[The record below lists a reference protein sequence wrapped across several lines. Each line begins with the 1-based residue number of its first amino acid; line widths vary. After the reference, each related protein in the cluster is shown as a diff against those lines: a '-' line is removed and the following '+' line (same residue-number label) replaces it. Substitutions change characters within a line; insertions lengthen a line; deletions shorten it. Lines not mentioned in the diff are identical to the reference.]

1 MHRALP
7 FALIATSLWFAG
19 SHAAAMCVAP
29 QAASPDQPSIA
40 AIAARVDRSL
50 VHLEVPDGFGTGFLF
65 RDPRTIVTAAHVVSE
80 VPIGGEVVIRTIA
93 EDEEGA
99 AVLAAASPAILRF
112 MHPEIDLAIL
122 EWTQPND
129 GAAALDAAATPKLLP
144 RGTEVLVHGF
154 PGAMAPTVARGIVSA
169 HHYDFADGHVCY
181 FLDAAMGSGGSGGA
195 VTDLSG
201 RLVGVANAVYDDG
214 DASNFNWAYAIPLK
228 HVEAMV
234 PAGGASAIPKPRT
247 LEERVAAIAAAE
259 GFEAQ
264 VAARQREVVELAAE
278 ASSIARLHEQV
289 GALLD
294 AIGAMPPPSSAAEAG
309 RAEEAVVIVARA
321 LAERAVVLSWREIP
335 ADDFEAYEMWRD
347 GAAHD
352 PAWVCEVAS
361 SFGPEFD
368 APSAQER
375 ARILTLFA
383 NRLRILA
390 EDARRG
396 CNRVAEYAACPPF
409 EERTLDRAA
418 VIGCYGSIDL
428 LSCRLD
434 EAWMAIEILG
444 EEGPPEDLVVAR
456 AIDRLAR
463 AAEAAY
469 ATWFSLPAACRD
481 AREELDTLDLASLR
495 ELLEATGYRRID
507 TVSIEAAA
515 FSSTGPS
522 PAIAFTIESSGP
534 PIAVYAIAIPAGD
547 DADIDL
553 GLFDRGGYSVDADDR
568 GDAFAV
574 VAASSDDPGPW
585 RLEVI
590 DAEESPVTVRVEF
603 WGKPGLV
610 AVRRQGEERS
620 P

>member
-1 MHRALP
+1 MHRALR
-7 FALIATSLWFAG
+7 FAVLTSFLSAG
-19 SHAAAMCVAP
+19 LPAPLMLAAAQAP
-29 QAASPDQPSIA
+29 SPDRPSIA

-80 VPIGGEVVIRTIA
+80 VPLGGEVVIRTIA

-112 MHPEIDLAIL
+112 RHPEIDLAIL
-122 EWTQPND
+122 EWTQPSG
-129 GAAALDAAATPKLLP
+129 GATALDAAPTPKLLP

-169 HHYDFADGHVCY
+169 HQYDFADGHVCY
-181 FLDAAMGSGGSGGA
+181 FLDAAMGSGGSGGP

-201 RLVGVANAVYDDG
+201 RLIGVANAVYDDG

-234 PAGGASAIPKPRT
+234 PAGGASALPKPRT
-247 LEERVAAIAAAE
+247 LEDRIAAIAAAD

-289 GALLD
+289 GAFLG
-294 AIGAMPPPSSAAEAG
+294 AIGPMPQPSTAAEAG
-309 RAEEAVVIVARA
+309 RAEEATVLVARA
-321 LAERAVVLSWREIP
+321 LAERAVVLSWRQFASDEL
-335 ADDFEAYEMWRD
+335 EAFEMWRD
-347 GAAHD
+347 GVAHD
-352 PAWVCEVAS
+352 PAWVCEIAGA
-361 SFGPEFD
+361 FGPEHE

-383 NRLRILA
+383 SRLRILA
-390 EDARRG
+390 ADARRG
-396 CNRVAEYAACPPF
+396 CDRVAEYAACPPF

-418 VIGCYGSIDL
+418 VIAGYASIDL

-434 EAWMAIEILG
+434 EALLVLEIFG
-444 EEGPPEDLVVAR
+444 ELGPPEDLVVAR

-463 AAEAAY
+463 AAEAAH
-469 ATWFSLPAACRD
+469 AEWFSLPAACRD
-481 AREELDTLDLASLR
+481 AREELEALDLASLR
-495 ELLEATGYRRID
+495 ERLEAAGYRRID
-507 TVSIEAAA
+507 TASIEAEA
-515 FSSTGPS
+515 FSPTGPNPS
-522 PAIAFTIESSGP
+522 IEFTLESAGP
-534 PIAVYAIAIPAGD
+534 PIAVYALAVPRGD
-547 DADIDL
+547 GADLDL
-553 GLFDRGGYSVDADDR
+553 RLFDRSGHLVDADDR
-568 GDAFAV
+568 GEAFAV
-574 VAASSDDPGPW
+574 VAASSDGPGPW

-590 DAEESPVTVRVEF
+590 NAVDAEAPPTTARIEF
-603 WGKPGLV
+603 WGRPATRITRRPG
-610 AVRRQGEERS
+610 G
-620 P
+620 